1 LIVSIDIAEVGPR
14 RGLSILARPPRP
26 EQIEGLRY
34 AETVFTGP
42 LGTSRPEPSL
52 GTVALI
58 AAWDDDA
65 ALDRFAS
72 HPLAEQMAGGWR
84 ARMEPLRVFGSWPG
98 LSGLPERPLPVDDEE
113 PVAVL
118 TLGRVKPWRVRPFL
132 RASAPAE
139 RDVLAEPA
147 LLASTAC
154 ARLPNLVATLSL
166 WRTAAG
172 MRAYATRRDG
182 SHRAAVAKDRE
193 RPFHRHSAFIRFRPY
208 ETRGQCGQF
217 KALAPPPQPFRSPP
231 LPRPA

>member
-1 LIVSIDIAEVGPR
+1 MIVSVDIAEVGPR
-14 RGLSILARPPRP
+14 QGLRILAKPPRVDR
-26 EQIEGLRY
+26 IAGLRY
-34 AETVFTGP
+34 AETVFTAP
-42 LGTSRPEPSL
+42 LGTSRPEPSF

-72 HPLAEQMAGGWR
+72 HPLAQELAGGWQ

-113 PVAVL
+113 PVAVI
-118 TLGRVKPWRVRPFL
+118 TLGRLKPSRLRPFL
-132 RASAPAE
+132 RTSAPAE
-139 RDVLAEPA
+139 RDVLTQPG
-147 LLASTAC
+147 LLASTGF
-154 ARLPNLVATLSL
+154 ARLPNLVSTFSL

-172 MRAYATRRDG
+172 MRDYANRRGG

-208 ETRGQCGQF
+208 ATRGQCGRFQR
-217 KALAPPPQPFRSPP
+217 LQPPPP
-231 LPRPA
+231 LPV

>member
-1 LIVSIDIAEVGPR
+1 MIVSIDIAEVGPR
-14 RGLSILARPPRP
+14 RGLGILARPPQP
-26 EQIEGLRY
+26 ERIEGLRY

-42 LGTSRPEPSL
+42 LGTSRPEPSF

-58 AAWDDDA
+58 AAWDDEA
-65 ALDRFAS
+65 ALDNFAS
-72 HPLAEQMAGGWR
+72 HPLAQELASGWQ

-98 LSGLPERPLPVDDEE
+98 LSGLPARPLPVVDEE
-113 PVAVL
+113 PVVVL

-139 RDVLAEPA
+139 KDVLAEPD
-147 LLASTAC
+147 LLAATAC

-193 RPFHRHSAFIRFRPY
+193 RAFHRHSAFIRFRPY
-208 ETRGQCGQF
+208 ATRGRCGRF
-217 KALAPPPQPFRSPP
+217 KTLSRGSDVARQGRTEPE
-231 LPRPA
+231 

>member
-1 LIVSIDIAEVGPR
+1 MIVSIDIAEVGPR
-14 RGLSILARPPRP
+14 RGLGILARPPRP
-26 EQIEGLRY
+26 ERIEGLRY
-34 AETVFTGP
+34 AKTVFTAP
-42 LGTSRPEPSL
+42 LGTSRPEPRF

-65 ALDRFAS
+65 ARNRFDSS
-72 HPLAEQMAGGWR
+72 HPLAEELARGWQ
-84 ARMEPLRVFGSWPG
+84 ARLQPLRVFGSWPG
-98 LSGLPERPLPVDDEE
+98 LSGLPERPLPVDDGE
-113 PVAVL
+113 PVVVL
-118 TLGRVKPWRVRPFL
+118 TLGRVKPWRVPPFL

-139 RDVLAEPA
+139 RDVLVEPD

-154 ARLPNLVATLSL
+154 ARLPDMVATLSL

-172 MRAYATRRDG
+172 MRGYANRRDG

-217 KALAPPPQPFRSPP
+217 EALRA
-231 LPRPA
+231 A

>member
-14 RGLSILARPPRP
+14 KVLRTLAKPPRVD
-26 EQIEGLRY
+26 QVEGLRY
-34 AETVFTGP
+34 AETVFTAP
-42 LGTSRPEPSL
+42 LGTSRPEPSF

-58 AAWDDDA
+58 AAWDDEA

-72 HPLAEQMAGGWR
+72 HPLAEELASGWH
-84 ARMEPLRVFGSWPG
+84 ARMQPLRVFGSWPG

-113 PVAVL
+113 PVTVI

-139 RDVLAEPA
+139 RDAVAEPG
-147 LLASTAC
+147 LLASTAF
-154 ARLPNLVATLSL
+154 ARLPNLVSTFSL
-166 WRTAAG
+166 WRTAAE
-172 MRAYATRRDG
+172 MRGYANQRGG

-208 ETRGQCGQF
+208 ETRGQCGRF
-217 KALAPPPQPFRSPP
+217 RPLTHLPQP
-231 LPRPA
+231 A